1 MSRTI
6 IKKGETFRKVIRMKY
21 ADTGIPVD
29 LSECTAFSQMRTA
42 PGGVLIDTGACTIE
56 ADTGSIYVLFNAE
69 RTNEM
74 NEGHYGY
81 DVWLVKGS
89 ERKPIYT
96 ELVDIVDRY
105 TDNMPAI
112 NSESEPEPEPSTDPE
127 EPENE
132 GTDENEG
139 NGE

>member
-1 MSRTI
+1 MSRTV
-6 IKKGETFRKVIRMKY
+6 IKKGESFRKVIRMKY

-42 PGGVLIDTGACTIE
+42 PGGMLIDTGACTIE
-56 ADTGSIYVLFNAE
+56 ADTGSIYVLFSAE

-105 TDNMPAI
+105 TDNMPQI
-112 NSESEPEPEPSTDPE
+112 TPDPEPETNTDPE
-127 EPENE
+127 ESENE

>member
-1 MSRTI
+1 MSRTV
-6 IKKGETFRKVIRMKY
+6 IKKGESFRKVIRMKY

-29 LSECTAFSQMRTA
+29 LSECTAFSQMRTS
-42 PGGVLIDTGACTIE
+42 PGGMLIDTGACTIE
-56 ADTGSIYVLFNAE
+56 ADTGSIYVLFSAE

-81 DVWLVKGS
+81 DVWLVKGN

-105 TDNMPAI
+105 TDNMPQI
-112 NSESEPEPEPSTDPE
+112 TPDPESETSTDTE
-127 EPENE
+127 ESENE

>member
-1 MSRTI
+1 MSRTV
-6 IKKGETFRKVIRMKY
+6 IKKGESFRKVIRMKY
-21 ADTGIPVD
+21 ANTGIPVD

-56 ADTGSIYVLFNAE
+56 ADTGSIYVLFSAE

-105 TDNMPAI
+105 TDNMPQI
-112 NSESEPEPEPSTDPE
+112 TPDPEPETNTDPE
-127 EPENE
+127 ESENE

>member
-1 MSRTI
+1 MSRTV
-6 IKKGETFRKVIRMKY
+6 IKKGESFRKVIRMKY
-21 ADTGIPVD
+21 ADSGIPVD

-56 ADTGSIYVLFNAE
+56 ADTGSIYVLYNAE

-81 DVWLVKGS
+81 DVWLVKGN

-105 TDNMPAI
+105 TDNMPQI
-112 NSESEPEPEPSTDPE
+112 TPEPETESVE
-127 EPENE
+127 SENE
-132 GTDENEG
+132 GIDNNEG

>member
-1 MSRTI
+1 MSKTI
-6 IKKGETFRKVIRMKY
+6 IKKGESFRKVIRMKY
-21 ADTGIPVD
+21 ADSGIPVD

-56 ADTGSIYVLFNAE
+56 ADTGSIYVLYNAE

-96 ELVDIVDRY
+96 ELVDVVDRY
-105 TDNMPAI
+105 TDNMPQI
-112 NSESEPEPEPSTDPE
+112 TPEPETESVE
-127 EPENE
+127 AENE
-132 GTDENEG
+132 ETDENEG